1 MLGHL
6 GHHVELH
13 GHGDDVEAD
22 HGGDGEVKVLRGD
35 HLVDDEAGGAVVHVV
50 RTLHHLCKQEG
61 DKSTSNFL
69 EKNENAELL
78 AQNKKFKTWMTFHE
92 HLIIVF
98 IQCDLKT

>member
-1 MLGHL
+1 M
-6 GHHVELH
+6 
-13 GHGDDVEAD
+13 
-22 HGGDGEVKVLRGD
+22 
-35 HLVDDEAGGAVVHVV
+35 DDEAGGAVVHVV

-69 EKNENAELL
+69 KKNESAELL